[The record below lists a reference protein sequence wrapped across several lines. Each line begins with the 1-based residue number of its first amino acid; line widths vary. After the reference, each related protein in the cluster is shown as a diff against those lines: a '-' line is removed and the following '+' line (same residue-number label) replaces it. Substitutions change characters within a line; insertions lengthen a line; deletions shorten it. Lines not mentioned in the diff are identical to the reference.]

1 MRAIATEPDLEML
14 HVCQNCYRKKKR
26 NDKTKSWCLRYGVG
40 VWLSLR
46 CSCSSGGWT
55 ECPDSQ
61 RAALFHQQHH
71 WSQRNEWNRQRNHFA
86 GMRVW
91 GSCVPK
97 MIFVDVFVFFHTWT
111 RCGCSWAHYCTCQI
125 YFYFMLF
132 LWWTS
137 TSLEGRA
144 QLHLYVYGNPVFKR
158 KKKKKRTISHPRS
171 EQLNN
176 RMVIGDRSWIFVYLV
191 LWFVKR
197 TTLLRFRRKQNGYRF
212 HLMINI

>member
-1 MRAIATEPDLEML
+1 MSVKTITLIHAFHLMRAIATEPDLEML

-158 KKKKKRTISHPRS
+158 KKKKKG
-171 EQLNN
+171 Q
-176 RMVIGDRSWIFVYLV
+176 
-191 LWFVKR
+191 
-197 TTLLRFRRKQNGYRF
+197 
-212 HLMINI
+212 